1 VRRGKLAGGLTLG
14 GKVARWANGGEVQRW
29 QEELV
34 GEASLGADGTICVA
48 KREQRR
54 KGKVEGSFYWAEQG
68 RKGSLDGRQRCFKAP
83 AVLRGGASGAL
94 HFRSKWGGE
103 EEQQP

>member
-1 VRRGKLAGGLTLG
+1 
-14 GKVARWANGGEVQRW
+14 
-29 QEELV
+29 
-34 GEASLGADGTICVA
+34 
-48 KREQRR
+48 
-54 KGKVEGSFYWAEQG
+54 VEGSFYWAEQG

-94 HFRSKWGGE
+94 HFWSKWGGE